1 MQYLKT
7 FQIPSDGWVNWYF
20 TPWNTDIYP
29 PPLDMPDPDNF
40 IHPNKASF
48 HNTWYP
54 WNVFENRFVPSDKK
68 YIVDILCPKF
78 TFSDITIFYGGNG
91 SGKSTL
97 LNVIAQKLQVNR
109 QSLFNTSPFF
119 DDYVSVC
126 ECETD
131 WHFNAAQ
138 RGRIIVSDEVFQKIL
153 ETREANDETRK
164 AREDMF
170 EYLMACDHAEIP
182 KHLDPNNPEEMKRY
196 RDIAYIKSG
205 GRNTVSRYVNQRLAK
220 TAQEQSN
227 GENAFHY
234 FVEQITDDSLVLLD
248 EPENSLS
255 AMWQMELARF
265 IQGAVRE
272 FNCQFIIASHSPFFL
287 SMMGALIYDLDAM
300 PIRTAQWYELESMQ
314 AYYQLFKS
322 NEQDFLTKG

>member
-126 ECETD
+126 
-131 WHFNAAQ
+131 F
-138 RGRIIVSDEVFQKIL
+138 
-153 ETREANDETRK
+153 
-164 AREDMF
+164 
-170 EYLMACDHAEIP
+170 
-182 KHLDPNNPEEMKRY
+182 KRY
-196 RDIAYIKSG
+196 WRHVK
-205 GRNTVSRYVNQRLAK
+205 
-220 TAQEQSN
+220 
-227 GENAFHY
+227 
-234 FVEQITDDSLVLLD
+234 
-248 EPENSLS
+248 
-255 AMWQMELARF
+255 
-265 IQGAVRE
+265 
-272 FNCQFIIASHSPFFL
+272 
-287 SMMGALIYDLDAM
+287 
-300 PIRTAQWYELESMQ
+300 
-314 AYYQLFKS
+314 
-322 NEQDFLTKG
+322 LTM

>member
-20 TPWNTDIYP
+20 SPRDPSFRPI
-29 PPLDMPDPDNF
+29 DMPLEYAF

-54 WNVFENRFVPSDKK
+54 WNVFENRFIPADKVH
-68 YIVDILCPKF
+68 IQDVLCPKL

-109 QSLFNTSPFF
+109 QTLFNKSPFF
-119 DDYVSVC
+119 DDYIFMC
-126 ECETD
+126 EYEID
-131 WHFNAAQ
+131 KHYNAAQ

-153 ETREANDETRK
+153 DTREANDKTRNE
-164 AREDMF
+164 REDMH
-170 EYLMACDHAEIP
+170 EYLVECARASIP
-182 KHLDPNNPEEMKRY
+182 KHLNLDNPKEIKRY
-196 RDIAYIKSG
+196 SDIAYMHRDSE
-205 GRNTVSRYVNQRLAK
+205 NCTVSKYINQRLAK

-234 FVEQITDDSLVLLD
+234 FVEQIV
-248 EPENSLS
+248 N
-255 AMWQMELARF
+255 
-265 IQGAVRE
+265 
-272 FNCQFIIASHSPFFL
+272 NH
-287 SMMGALIYDLDAM
+287 
-300 PIRTAQWYELESMQ
+300 
-314 AYYQLFKS
+314 
-322 NEQDFLTKG
+322 

>member
-20 TPWNTDIYP
+20 SPRDPSFRPI
-29 PPLDMPDPDNF
+29 DMPLEYAF

-54 WNVFENRFVPSDKK
+54 WNVFENRFIPADKVH
-68 YIVDILCPKF
+68 IQDVLCPKL

-119 DDYVSVC
+119 DDYIFMC
-126 ECETD
+126 EYEID
-131 WHFNAAQ
+131 KHYNAAQ

-153 ETREANDETRK
+153 DTREANDKRRYE
-164 AREDMF
+164 REDMH
-170 EYLMACDHAEIP
+170 EYLVECARASIP
-182 KHLDPNNPEEMKRY
+182 KHLNLDNPKEIKRY
-196 RDIAYIKSG
+196 SDIAYMHHDSE
-205 GRNTVSRYVNQRLAK
+205 NYTVSKYINQRLAK

-272 FNCQFIIASHSPFFL
+272 FHCQFIIASHSPFFL
-287 SMMGALIYDLDAM
+287 SMMGALIYDLDAV

-314 AYYQLFKS
+314 AYYQLFKN
-322 NEQDFLTKG
+322 NEQNFLPKQ

>member
-20 TPWNTDIYP
+20 SPRDPSFRPI
-29 PPLDMPDPDNF
+29 DMPLEYAF

-54 WNVFENRFVPSDKK
+54 WNVFENRFIPADKVH
-68 YIVDILCPKF
+68 IQDVLCPKL

-109 QSLFNTSPFF
+109 QSLFNSSPFF

-126 ECETD
+126 EYETD
-131 WHFNAAQ
+131 RHFNAAQ

-153 ETREANDETRK
+153 ETRESNEATRQK
-164 AREDMF
+164 REDMF
-170 EYLMACDHAEIP
+170 EYLMECDRAEIP
-182 KHLDPNNPEEMKRY
+182 KHLDPSNPEEMKRY
-196 RDIAYIKSG
+196 RDMAYIKS
-205 GRNTVSRYVNQRLAK
+205 RRKNTISRYINQRLAK

-248 EPENSLS
+248 EPESSLS

-272 FNCQFIIASHSPFFL
+272 FHCQFIIASHSPFFL
-287 SMMGALIYDLDAM
+287 SMMGALIYDLDAV

-314 AYYQLFKS
+314 CYYQLFKG
-322 NEQDFLTKG
+322 NKQLFE

>member
-1 MQYLKT
+1 MRYLKT

-20 TPWNTDIYP
+20 SPRDPSFRPI
-29 PPLDMPDPDNF
+29 DMPLEYAF

-54 WNVFENRFVPSDKK
+54 WNVFENRFIPADKVH
-68 YIVDILCPKF
+68 IQDVLCPKL

-109 QSLFNTSPFF
+109 QTLFNKSPFF
-119 DDYVSVC
+119 DDYIFMC
-126 ECETD
+126 EYEID
-131 WHFNAAQ
+131 KHYNAAQ

-153 ETREANDETRK
+153 ETREANEATRQK
-164 AREDMF
+164 REDML
-170 EYLMACDHAEIP
+170 EYLMECDRAEIP
-182 KHLDPNNPEEMKRY
+182 KHLNPNDPDEMKRY

-234 FVEQITDDSLVLLD
+234 FVEQITDDSLILLD

-265 IQGAVRE
+265 IQGEVRE

-287 SMMGALIYDLDAM
+287 SMMGALIYDLDAV

-314 AYYQLFKS
+314 CYYQLFKG
-322 NEQDFLTKG
+322 NKQLFE